1 MQPAATA
8 AARAKPPLVCAETFL
23 IHYNWTGPTGRRM
36 SGYHEIDDDSNGR
49 GLIVRA
55 LASGEYDGADRVIEL
70 TPDGRWNDISEDIAA
85 EVLAYRLECFGL
97 DDDGQALPATSL
109 RAFIEEQIGFSALAD
124 AEREY
129 AAASRDR
136 PRQRS

>member
-8 AARAKPPLVCAETFL
+8 AARAKPTLVCAETFL

-70 TPDGRWNDISEDIAA
+70 TPDGRWNDISEDIAREILDYA
-85 EVLAYRLECFGL
+85 LGNLGM
-97 DDDGQALPATSL
+97 DDDDRVATSA
-109 RAFIEEQIGFSALAD
+109 RAFIEEHLGFSALAD

-136 PRQRS
+136 PRPRG